1 MDSKNREFIEKLY
14 QFLMDNPEAGLRFR
28 GAVSLEP
35 LEDEDPEEAILEYE
49 LFPVELEL
57 DTTNGDGGRIV
68 VTFAIPDAY

>member
-14 QFLMDNPEAGLRFR
+14 QFLKDNPDAGLRFR

-35 LEDEDPEEAILEYE
+35 LEDEDPEEAMLEYE